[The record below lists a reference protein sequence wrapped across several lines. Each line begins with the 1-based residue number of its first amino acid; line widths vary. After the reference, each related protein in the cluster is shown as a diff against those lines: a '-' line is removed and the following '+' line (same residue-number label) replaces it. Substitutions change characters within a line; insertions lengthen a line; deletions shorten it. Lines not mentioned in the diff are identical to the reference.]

1 MLYPFELEVE
11 ATLRSDLHVA
21 GVGRTGGAD

>member
-21 GVGRTGGAD
+21 GCGAYSRAD